1 MLRTIIV
8 VVYLT
13 VAIFLFLPFLILY
26 TAIVRT
32 ADPMYFT
39 AMKALRLALR
49 MAGIRVR
56 VEGAENIPARRTCV
70 FVSNH
75 VSNVDPPALAPYIP
89 RRVAILAKKEVFRIP
104 ILSIALRQTRILPI
118 DRGNKDET
126 SAAVDE
132 AIQYLREGTSFL
144 VFAEGTRSRDGHLKP
159 FKNGT
164 FIMAI
169 ESGAM
174 VVPISLVGTQNLMRK
189 GEWFIRKGEMTVKFG
204 PAVDASEYKMENRDA
219 LRKRVHAL
227 VAAGLP
233 EDQRPLDLDHHE

>member
-13 VAIFLFLPFLILY
+13 AAIFLLLPFLILY

-56 VEGAENIPARRTCV
+56 VEGAENIPARTCV

-126 SAAVDE
+126 SAAVDQ
-132 AIQYLREGTSFL
+132 AIEYLREGTSFL

-169 ESGAM
+169 EAGAM
-174 VVPISLVGTQNLMRK
+174 VVPISLIGTQNLMRK
-189 GEWFIRKGEMTVKFG
+189 GEWFMRKGEMTVRFG
-204 PAVDASEYKMENRDA
+204 PAVDASEYKIDHREA
-219 LRKRVHAL
+219 LRKRVFAL

-233 EDQRPLDLDHHE
+233 EDQRPLEREHQE